1 MVGSLK
7 RLTQLSQWKPQA
19 RERALWVAIVAG
31 PLAMLMSVLLLGV
44 TLFAI
49 SRSPKPVNVY
59 RSIADT
65 QRVEHFASDSLL
77 LSLGGTTAVEQK
89 LLERKADEQS
99 LDLSVTGFEV
109 YNITPVDIERY
120 PGTDAVEWVVTMAV
134 SRVVPGADGKPRTN
148 TYVVTILER
157 DGSLQL
163 LTLPRIVNPEMGRF
177 TVDSSYTVAVDKK
190 APLGTSLE
198 GFLSAYLTGGQGVSL
213 RDYVSAGFN
222 EPAISGSPYRS
233 VEVEWIRAV
242 SGTKDVSAGKPGDSV
257 SALARVKAS
266 ASQDTWTVM
275 DFPVRMSMADNG
287 NWWVDGF
294 DSPLRWGK
302 IGK

>member
-65 QRVEHFASDSLL
+65 QRVE
-77 LSLGGTTAVEQK
+77 QK

-134 SRVVPGADGKPRTN
+134 SRVVPGADGTPRTN
-148 TYVVTILER
+148 TYVVTLLER
-157 DGSLQL
+157 DSNLQL

-190 APLGTSLE
+190 GPLGKSLE

-213 RDYVSAGFN
+213 RDYVSAGFTD
-222 EPAISGSPYRS
+222 PAISGSPYRS